1 MFVLKFVT
9 FFKKVVAFLRQHWLV
24 PVLLVW
30 SFVMYVFL
38 RRDTKDVQEALEI
51 SKNNYK
57 KQIDIINKIH
67 EEEVLRKEK
76 NLKRY
81 NEIIELIDEEYR
93 RKEIALD
100 RKKKNRV
107 KRLIEDYSD
116 DPQSLTKILEVMY
129 GIEYVEI
136 VNENTDNNSN
146 S

>member
-1 MFVLKFVT
+1 
-9 FFKKVVAFLRQHWLV
+9 
-24 PVLLVW
+24 
-30 SFVMYVFL
+30 MYVFL